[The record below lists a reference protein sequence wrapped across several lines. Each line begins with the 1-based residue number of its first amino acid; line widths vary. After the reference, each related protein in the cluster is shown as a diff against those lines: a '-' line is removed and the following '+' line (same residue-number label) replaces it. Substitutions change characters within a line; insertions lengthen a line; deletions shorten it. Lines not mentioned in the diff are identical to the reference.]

1 MHRCNMNE
9 NIFIKSCF
17 KLVSSFITLIRR
29 FLGYNKIGKRNY
41 IFNYDEIKLNKFK
54 KNNEYPLVT
63 LVYKFIL
70 KIYIHLSLQIFK
82 AINELI

>member
-1 MHRCNMNE
+1 MNE

-54 KNNEYPLVT
+54 KKL
-63 LVYKFIL
+63 
-70 KIYIHLSLQIFK
+70 
-82 AINELI
+82 